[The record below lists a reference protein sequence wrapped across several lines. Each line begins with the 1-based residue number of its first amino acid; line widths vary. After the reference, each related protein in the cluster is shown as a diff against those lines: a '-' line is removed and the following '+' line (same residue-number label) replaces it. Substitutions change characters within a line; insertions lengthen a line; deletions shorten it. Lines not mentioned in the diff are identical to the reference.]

1 MYFDSDIINKSETEL
16 TTSVLKKKKRKTI
29 IHKRLKRTL
38 FDWTKQD
45 KTCEFSRKSSFSSN
59 RQHKNKQLTDLACVD

>member
-16 TTSVLKKKKRKTI
+16 NTSVLKMKRKTI

-45 KTCEFSRKSSFSSN
+45 KTCEFSRKSSFPSN
-59 RQHKNKQLTDLACVD
+59 RQHKNKQLIDLACVN